1 MLPPSREEPY
11 DFLLESPYFE
21 SPVPIHGT
29 ITNREYQEFS
39 PQTFTGD
46 AAASIIRLGEDTAVV
61 FYLRD
66 PSRKNFQLS
75 EDEKPAYA
83 ANFSGFRLL
92 SADGQVLV
100 NFDDAAVKNIADGFV
115 GAQVRLDVG
124 SYALAWER
132 DDQRL
137 CLPIYTAPGWAL
149 QVYLRLQP
157 VREGAVQD
165 RLISLLSIL
174 TTSVPEF
181 ASAVLLSALCVFS
194 LAWLPG
200 TSSMADGFHWQE
212 LLLPTA
218 VLVLYDFGYVA
229 RMTRASMVEVMHTD
243 YIRTAVLK
251 GLPWHVVILKHAL
264 RNALITPFT
273 VIMLQINWL
282 LSGVIVVEFFFAYK
296 GFGALLLEAS
306 LNQDI
311 YLIEACTMVAVCVA
325 VLTQTLADVG
335 YTYLTPRLRH
345 EG

>member
-1 MLPPSREEPY
+1 MKRMSTLLFLTKRLIAML
-11 DFLLESPYFE
+11 LTML
-21 SPVPIHGT
+21 
-29 ITNREYQEFS
+29 
-39 PQTFTGD
+39 
-46 AAASIIRLGEDTAVV
+46 AV
-61 FYLRD
+61 
-66 PSRKNFQLS
+66 S
-75 EDEKPAYA
+75 
-83 ANFSGFRLL
+83 
-92 SADGQVLV
+92 VLV
-100 NFDDAAVKNIADGFV
+100 FMVLEISPGSVATKVLGPYSSP
-115 GAQVRLDVG
+115 AQRQLW
-124 SYALAWER
+124 LA
-132 DDQRL
+132 QHG
-137 CLPIYTAPGWAL
+137 YTAPLTTRYLTWLGKMVAGDFGYSTRFKVPVHAILWPRLANTAL
-149 QVYLRLQP
+149 LGCTTFAVMIPLSLTLG
-157 VREGAVQD
+157 VLAGMREGSVQD

-181 ASAVLLSALCVFS
+181 ASAVLLSALLVFG

-200 TSSMADGFHWQE
+200 TSAMADGFNWQE

-251 GLPWHVVILKHAL
+251 GLPWYAVILKHAL
-264 RNALITPFT
+264 RNALMTPFT

-325 VLTQTLADVG
+325 VMTQTLADVG
-335 YTYLTPRLRH
+335 YAYLNPRLRH
-345 EG
+345 E